1 LATTWV
7 FQGLAYGP
15 LLPGMCM
22 TTNKKSHSLVS
33 PMSINTMPMD
43 RTLLWSRGT
52 NYQQLRKEKYIA
64 AATRTGQ

>member
-1 LATTWV
+1 
-7 FQGLAYGP
+7 
-15 LLPGMCM
+15 M